1 MGKKNKLSKFDDLHQ
16 FSNVYENGDPRNPG
30 LLSGPGQPVDLK
42 GAWAEAHF
50 RNQSEI
56 TLELACGRGEYTLAL
71 AQAYPERSFIGV
83 DVKGARMWQ
92 GASAA
97 LAMGLHNAAFLRTR
111 IEQIGLFFAPAEV
124 SEIWI
129 TFPDPFLRESKEN
142 RRLTSAR
149 FLQTYL
155 SFLKPGGMVHLKTD
169 DPTLYQFTLD
179 TLSVFQGAQLLY
191 FDDDIYNKPLP
202 FPELVFKTYYEKA
215 HLSAGKKIKYV
226 RFTIG

>member
-1 MGKKNKLSKFDDLHQ
+1 
-16 FSNVYENGDPRNPG
+16 
-30 LLSGPGQPVDLK
+30 
-42 GAWAEAHF
+42 
-50 RNQSEI
+50 
-56 TLELACGRGEYTLAL
+56 
-71 AQAYPERSFIGV
+71 
-83 DVKGARMWQ
+83 
-92 GASAA
+92 
-97 LAMGLHNAAFLRTR
+97 MGLHNAAFLRTR